1 MKFDFPIETIVL
13 DFDLEGKGSIQ
24 IKVNGRD
31 VRGNVI
37 HGHLLKKYNTITINF
52 SKSDPT
58 DTNSFA
64 RLRKFKINNGD
75 FLDRFQTLD
84 YKVDKVMH
92 PEADDV
98 IQNNLY
104 FGYVG
109 QMDVVIEQ
117 NTDLLQRAAWVIA
130 NDTFDEVK
138 WPTRNANFRTK
149 EFSSVYD
156 DYRFMFTGCHPPK
169 MEELEN
175 VVHDLQIGPL
185 IAPLNKKA
193 DKSRLENWINQSNR
207 VTIKNLSHL
216 DYYTVSNGTTDSLF
230 SFLMRNKEIH
240 MPEKMYHHNR
250 QILQG
255 KECRVIDIKL
265 GHIKH
270 NSAVLI
276 ELPSPWYSD
285 EHLQSIIDEAK
296 SKNCYIALDLSWLPA
311 CMHKIEIDALEV
323 DEIFFSMNKCW
334 PIHSLR
340 PAVRWSKKRI
350 NDSQTFDTEVSI
362 YPKIPINVLYRL
374 IDKFSFDYS
383 FEKYLND
390 HRDICEKFNLKPT
403 SVLWFTT
410 HDSVQHDSEIMEP
423 HFYLDDFVCVVKL
436 LSNKNKF
443 FW

>member
-1 MKFDFPIETIVL
+1 
-13 DFDLEGKGSIQ
+13 
-24 IKVNGRD
+24 
-31 VRGNVI
+31 
-37 HGHLLKKYNTITINF
+37 
-52 SKSDPT
+52 
-58 DTNSFA
+58 
-64 RLRKFKINNGD
+64 
-75 FLDRFQTLD
+75 
-84 YKVDKVMH
+84 
-92 PEADDV
+92 
-98 IQNNLY
+98 
-104 FGYVG
+104 
-109 QMDVVIEQ
+109 
-117 NTDLLQRAAWVIA
+117 
-130 NDTFDEVK
+130 
-138 WPTRNANFRTK
+138 
-149 EFSSVYD
+149 
-156 DYRFMFTGCHPPK
+156 
-169 MEELEN
+169 
-175 VVHDLQIGPL
+175 
-185 IAPLNKKA
+185 
-193 DKSRLENWINQSNR
+193 
-207 VTIKNLSHL
+207 
-216 DYYTVSNGTTDSLF
+216 
-230 SFLMRNKEIH
+230 MRNKEIH

-255 KECRVIDIKL
+255 KECRVIDIKI
-265 GHIKH
+265 GHIKQ

-285 EHLQSIIDEAK
+285 EHLQSIIHEAK

-390 HRDICEKFNLKPT
+390 HRDICKKFNLMPT

-410 HDSVQHDSEIMEP
+410 HDKVQHDSEIMEP
-423 HFYLDDFVCVVKL
+423 YFYLDDFVCVVKL